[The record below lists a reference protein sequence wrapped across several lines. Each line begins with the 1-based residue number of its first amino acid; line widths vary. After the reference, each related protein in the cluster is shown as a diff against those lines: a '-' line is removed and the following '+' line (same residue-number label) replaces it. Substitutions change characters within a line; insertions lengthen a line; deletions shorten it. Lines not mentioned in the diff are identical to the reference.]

1 MAVLSI
7 LWIRQVGGYC
17 SVSAR
22 YNTQED
28 QRYRYPVEMFP
39 EGYILPFLD
48 KGKGYYTCTSH
59 NFRTNDNIIS
69 KCIEEKLSCPIT
81 EVNLETAVRS
91 VDWAQYAQ
99 AFQLLY
105 KTLNDP
111 SILKNQKVNVIFLG
125 GSMTYGSR
133 TFGACR
139 CNQKADSRCTISKA
153 EPRESECTWATL
165 LSDWMRKQFPAVKFN
180 FFSFAKT
187 GFDSRVM
194 AEIFSDHMR
203 LFAPGHHLT
212 ANDIVFVDHS
222 VNDFRHGRVTIQ
234 HSFELLIQRILKFG
248 EPAAS
253 TATGNSTALYARPTI
268 VVIDQYAKPKITTAD
283 GRPESSAVYR
293 AVSRHYGLMYLSLRE
308 VFWSYH
314 QFTNITL
321 PAPPV
326 TSTAQGNL
334 GKTVSVRQ
342 YAHNPAESLLH
353 LDAHPPWFVHL
364 YIADL
369 VADSLMQTMKRISTQ
384 IADAS
389 GGSAFLVDL
398 SNQPKVSV
406 ASLPPSLL
414 SADQLN
420 GTVCDRDLPF
430 PVDAHSNSTFQPSKV
445 EDFERDISTAKCAGW
460 REYVDYHG
468 VPGWMIN
475 ALSDPTQRVL
485 TFPFQH
491 STAVSTT
498 DLQRLLLRIRYL
510 KSYTGM
516 GAVKVSICGAPMYC
530 DPATGLD
537 CTIDGLY
544 HDYETNRVSLP
555 EVFLYE
561 LQEEDATRCAQ
572 LPSAERTVQLEY
584 FVDRHKDARGLLAA
598 RKHQKFKLIS
608 LTVCSKTKD

>member
-1 MAVLSI
+1 
-7 LWIRQVGGYC
+7 
-17 SVSAR
+17 
-22 YNTQED
+22 
-28 QRYRYPVEMFP
+28 MFP
-39 EGYILPFLD
+39 EGYILPFLE
-48 KGKGYYTCTSH
+48 KGKGYYACTSH
-59 NFRTNDNIIS
+59 NFRRKDNVKT
-69 KCIEEKLSCPIT
+69 KCIEDSRSCPISQ
-81 EVNLETAVRS
+81 VNLETAVKA

-99 AFQLLY
+99 VFHLLY
-105 KTLNDP
+105 KTLRNP
-111 SILKNQKVNVIFLG
+111 SVLKNQKVNVFFLG
-125 GSMTYGSR
+125 GSMTHGSH

-139 CNQKADSRCTISKA
+139 CNQKVDKRCPSMKG
-153 EPRESECTWATL
+153 EPKDAECTWATML
-165 LSDWMRKQFPAVKFN
+165 FDWMRKTFPAVRFN
-180 FFSFAKT
+180 FFNFATT
-187 GFDSRVM
+187 GYDSVVM
-194 AEIFSDHMR
+194 AETFGDHMR
-203 LFAPGHHLT
+203 LFTPGHRLT
-212 ANDIVFVDHS
+212 AYDIVFVDHS
-222 VNDFRHGRVTIQ
+222 VNDLRLGKVIMQ

-248 EPAAS
+248 EPVAS
-253 TATGNSTALYARPTI
+253 TVGTGNTTALYARPTI
-268 VVIDQYAKPKITTAD
+268 VVIDQYAKVKQSTAD
-283 GRPESSAVYR
+283 GIPESSAVYR

-326 TSTAQGNL
+326 AAAGSKQGSL
-334 GKTVSVRQ
+334 QEGTKKTQKSVSVRQ
-342 YAHNPAESLLH
+342 YAHNPVDSPLH

-369 VADSLMQTMKRISTQ
+369 IADSLMQTMKRISTQ
-384 IADAS
+384 AAHAS
-389 GGSAFLVDL
+389 GASVFLADVP
-398 SNQPKVSV
+398 NQPKVSV
-406 ASLPPSLL
+406 APLPPSMLN
-414 SADQLN
+414 ADQLS

-445 EDFERDISTAKCAGW
+445 HDFELDMSTAKRAGW
-460 REYVDYHG
+460 REYVDYHD